1 MLFSSANVPVH
12 TPAQL
17 VAWNRLFGLS
27 FSIQILQNLLCQWF
41 FDFDVSGDRFHCT
54 IFRIDPKGM

>member
-1 MLFSSANVPVH
+1 MFAAS
-12 TPAQL
+12 
-17 VAWNRLFGLS
+17 VAGEGRSLM
-27 FSIQILQNLLCQWF
+27 CQWF